1 MGFRGLRGFLLKRAR
16 PAAPR
21 VQNPLGR
28 SSSALA
34 LGVSDLGCRPSG
46 RFCRCPGPGQLCPSS
61 LSFLPLAPRRRR
73 HACFWWAS
81 LGSCRNPL
89 LRDRPTL
96 MLLGMCLSRLRRA
109 RERSSILKNKKVK
122 FSRRRR
128 GEEGVKVAGGA
139 GSFPIVINWLGVG
152 KAPRAK
158 KATSL
163 APRASARHRPGGPS
177 RVSPICRHLGD
188 PSHREFR
195 FHF

>member
-61 LSFLPLAPRRRR
+61 LFASSLGAKK
-73 HACFWWAS
+73 ACFWWAS

-96 MLLGMCLSRLRRA
+96 MLMGMCLSRDFG
-109 RERSSILKNKKVK
+109 ER
-122 FSRRRR
+122 
-128 GEEGVKVAGGA
+128 
-139 GSFPIVINWLGVG
+139 G
-152 KAPRAK
+152 KE
-158 KATSL
+158 
-163 APRASARHRPGGPS
+163 
-177 RVSPICRHLGD
+177 VQY
-188 PSHREFR
+188 
-195 FHF
+195 

>member
-61 LSFLPLAPRRRR
+61 LFASSLGAKK
-73 HACFWWAS
+73 ACFWWAS
-81 LGSCRNPL
+81 LGSCRKSL
-89 LRDRPTL
+89 V
-96 MLLGMCLSRLRRA
+96 A
-109 RERSSILKNKKVK
+109 RQTYPDADGNVSLETSASAGSSSILKNKKVK
-122 FSRRRR
+122 FRRRRR
-128 GEEGVKVAGGA
+128 GEGVKVAGGA